1 MMRMVKRKY
10 ATTIPKDEI
19 KQQRAKMPER
29 KRVNSIRNHFMER
42 MVKRKPATTVPK
54 DEANDKEPKRQ
65 KESG

>member
-1 MMRMVKRKY
+1 
-10 ATTIPKDEI
+10 
-19 KQQRAKMPER
+19 
-29 KRVNSIRNHFMER
+29 MER